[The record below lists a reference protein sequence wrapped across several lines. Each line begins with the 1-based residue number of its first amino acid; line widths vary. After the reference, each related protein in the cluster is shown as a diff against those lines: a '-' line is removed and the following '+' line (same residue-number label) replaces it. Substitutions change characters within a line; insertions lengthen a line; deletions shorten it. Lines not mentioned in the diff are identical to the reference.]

1 MTTDTRKR
9 KTAAKDDAERG
20 DTKVAQDGEPAP
32 RLPHERDQS
41 SSSQQN
47 QDGSAPEVGRQA
59 LEDIERGA
67 VDTGTGPVTDRTYN
81 DKVKR

>member
-9 KTAAKDDAERG
+9 KTGAKDADRG
-20 DTKVAQDGEPAP
+20 DTKVEQNGESSP

-47 QDGSAPEVGRQA
+47 QDGSAAEVGRQA
-59 LEDIERGA
+59 LEDIERGV

-81 DKVKR
+81 GKVRR